1 MVCFARDTF
10 NSDGNG
16 TITKSTTSTNN
27 QLITI
32 NQPQT
37 SLTTKDD
44 DDDGGGGDGGQL
56 MITIQP
62 SSSKNHHQSSIDDEQ
77 DSQTLIEDKNPTAI
91 LSSSST
97 SSSSFDRM
105 LEHSKHSTIEDDDK
119 SSNDSLNKQQISS
132 HRKLTRIFA
141 QNPIEQQQQQ
151 QQQHNDESNIPIYDT
166 QIILDTDNQDVFV
179 SLQQQPKSEINEF
192 LSSSS
197 SLPYNSNINNGQ
209 SFIFS
214 RQAYR
219 DIPPF
224 NHDYYNSHN
233 LFTTFFGYNTGR
245 WFNGI
250 IGCLKPF
257 LDMLGSKDSSMNTFH
272 HHDDDWEIP
281 FEHIKDLQW
290 LGSGAQ
296 GAVFMGKYNNEWVAV
311 KKVKEKRETEI
322 KHLRKLNHSNIV
334 AFRGVCTQSPNCYCI
349 VMEFCP
355 YGQLYEFLKSGQQ
368 LSPQMIIEWAK
379 QIASGM
385 NYLHSHKIIHRD
397 LKSPNVLISYNDT
410 LKISDFG
417 TCKQLNDRSTKMSFT
432 GTVAWMAPEIIR
444 DELCSEKVDIWSFG
458 VVLWE
463 LLNCE
468 IPYRDVDSSA
478 IIWGVGNSSLTLPIP
493 SGVPRGFD
501 LLLQQ
506 CWNIKPRNRPSFR
519 QVLMHLDIASSELI
533 NIEANQFFIIQQQ
546 WRDEIRDCMKRMK
559 RRRSS
564 VAISNE
570 HQINNENYKEEI
582 EHLICKRKEELMH
595 AQHIREEYV
604 RKRECANNLYME
616 LMTCLLKLEQREKN
630 LLQREHALISR
641 LAKNCGHP
649 SLTDVSRSPS
659 ILSPFVEKVP
669 EVFRQELYDCN
680 KIIPYSL
687 LDYNEKQM
695 NCIEPTVS
703 TTITI
708 DDDDDVNESGNQHLK
723 FIVPQSSTNINR
735 RKKRIPAIHSPKQT
749 KNHNRSSK
757 KSSSLCNQC
766 HYYHSSIRS
775 RRNRFHHRS
784 LSPKP
789 KSPDLIVHNNNNDKT
804 IELRNTPTPSR
815 PSVLDKNFIK
825 IHNNNCNKII
835 KRSDKA
841 IQTNETIFNY
851 NSDNSNSS
859 PNIEKN
865 VLNNDKQTTTVLL
878 ECSTSNP
885 NSPNNHTKLTTK
897 MSTTSTFDS
906 GYGDGYQSCL
916 STPSTHS
923 NKVRFT
929 DKSPMTPS
937 SIKSPFGDG
946 EFGDL
951 DDNNNNNNNN
961 DKATSTTFNRI
972 KCRQSNS
979 NTLPSLSSIDENSV
993 NEELEKN
1000 DLFIINR
1007 DSNREPRIIEESIE
1021 EMNKVILD
1029 TFEHLDSKNPQKH
1042 HHHNH
1047 RKDTFICK
1055 HCSSDSDS
1063 SSDSSFLHTYGDDD
1077 DSCNCSDDD
1086 DDGDDD
1092 DDEDANEYDNHDHD
1106 DSKYLLRKKFHK
1118 AVHQFNESS
1127 RRYCDS
1133 ISLSSSDNFVDD
1145 DDDNDTNDQTIQ
1157 KIDNKTSTNIIHNH
1171 HHHHHY
1177 HHCQSKQQTQ
1187 NSTMANN

>member
-62 SSSKNHHQSSIDDEQ
+62 SSSKNHHQSSIDDKQ

-151 QQQHNDESNIPIYDT
+151 QQQQHNDESNIPIYDT

-179 SLQQQPKSEINEF
+179 SLQQPKSEINEF

-197 SLPYNSNINNGQ
+197 LPYNSNNGQ

-224 NHDYYNSHN
+224 NHDYYNSNN

-257 LDMLGSKDSSMNTFH
+257 LDMLGSKDSSMNAFHH

-432 GTVAWMAPEIIR
+432 GTVAWMAPEV
-444 DELCSEKVDIWSFG
+444 CY
-458 VVLWE
+458 VVCIF
-463 LLNCE
+463 NC
-468 IPYRDVDSSA
+468 Y
-478 IIWGVGNSSLTLPIP
+478 LT
-493 SGVPRGFD
+493 
-501 LLLQQ
+501 
-506 CWNIKPRNRPSFR
+506 K
-519 QVLMHLDIASSELI
+519 
-533 NIEANQFFIIQQQ
+533 
-546 WRDEIRDCMKRMK
+546 K
-559 RRRSS
+559 
-564 VAISNE
+564 
-570 HQINNENYKEEI
+570 
-582 EHLICKRKEELMH
+582 
-595 AQHIREEYV
+595 
-604 RKRECANNLYME
+604 
-616 LMTCLLKLEQREKN
+616 KN
-630 LLQREHALISR
+630 L
-641 LAKNCGHP
+641 
-649 SLTDVSRSPS
+649 S
-659 ILSPFVEKVP
+659 ILS
-669 EVFRQELYDCN
+669 LY
-680 KIIPYSL
+680 
-687 LDYNEKQM
+687 
-695 NCIEPTVS
+695 
-703 TTITI
+703 
-708 DDDDDVNESGNQHLK
+708 
-723 FIVPQSSTNINR
+723 
-735 RKKRIPAIHSPKQT
+735 
-749 KNHNRSSK
+749 
-757 KSSSLCNQC
+757 
-766 HYYHSSIRS
+766 
-775 RRNRFHHRS
+775 
-784 LSPKP
+784 
-789 KSPDLIVHNNNNDKT
+789 
-804 IELRNTPTPSR
+804 
-815 PSVLDKNFIK
+815 
-825 IHNNNCNKII
+825 
-835 KRSDKA
+835 
-841 IQTNETIFNY
+841 
-851 NSDNSNSS
+851 
-859 PNIEKN
+859 
-865 VLNNDKQTTTVLL
+865 
-878 ECSTSNP
+878 
-885 NSPNNHTKLTTK
+885 
-897 MSTTSTFDS
+897 
-906 GYGDGYQSCL
+906 
-916 STPSTHS
+916 
-923 NKVRFT
+923 
-929 DKSPMTPS
+929 
-937 SIKSPFGDG
+937 
-946 EFGDL
+946 
-951 DDNNNNNNNN
+951 
-961 DKATSTTFNRI
+961 
-972 KCRQSNS
+972 
-979 NTLPSLSSIDENSV
+979 SIDY
-993 NEELEKN
+993 
-1000 DLFIINR
+1000 
-1007 DSNREPRIIEESIE
+1007 
-1021 EMNKVILD
+1021 
-1029 TFEHLDSKNPQKH
+1029 T
-1042 HHHNH
+1042 
-1047 RKDTFICK
+1047 
-1055 HCSSDSDS
+1055 
-1063 SSDSSFLHTYGDDD
+1063 
-1077 DSCNCSDDD
+1077 
-1086 DDGDDD
+1086 
-1092 DDEDANEYDNHDHD
+1092 
-1106 DSKYLLRKKFHK
+1106 
-1118 AVHQFNESS
+1118 
-1127 RRYCDS
+1127 
-1133 ISLSSSDNFVDD
+1133 
-1145 DDDNDTNDQTIQ
+1145 
-1157 KIDNKTSTNIIHNH
+1157 
-1171 HHHHHY
+1171 
-1177 HHCQSKQQTQ
+1177 
-1187 NSTMANN
+1187 

>member
-1 MVCFARDTF
+1 MQ
-10 NSDGNG
+10 G
-16 TITKSTTSTNN
+16 
-27 QLITI
+27 
-32 NQPQT
+32 
-37 SLTTKDD
+37 
-44 DDDGGGGDGGQL
+44 
-56 MITIQP
+56 
-62 SSSKNHHQSSIDDEQ
+62 
-77 DSQTLIEDKNPTAI
+77 
-91 LSSSST
+91 
-97 SSSSFDRM
+97 M

-197 SLPYNSNINNGQ
+197 LPYNSNINNGQ

-257 LDMLGSKDSSMNTFH
+257 LDMLGSKDSSMNAFHH

-723 FIVPQSSTNINR
+723 FIVPQSSTNIN
-735 RKKRIPAIHSPKQT
+735 
-749 KNHNRSSK
+749 
-757 KSSSLCNQC
+757 L
-766 HYYHSSIRS
+766 
-775 RRNRFHHRS
+775 
-784 LSPKP
+784 
-789 KSPDLIVHNNNNDKT
+789 
-804 IELRNTPTPSR
+804 
-815 PSVLDKNFIK
+815 LDKNFIK

-906 GYGDGYQSCL
+906 GYGDGYQ
-916 STPSTHS
+916 
-923 NKVRFT
+923 K
-929 DKSPMTPS
+929 
-937 SIKSPFGDG
+937 
-946 EFGDL
+946 
-951 DDNNNNNNNN
+951 
-961 DKATSTTFNRI
+961 
-972 KCRQSNS
+972 
-979 NTLPSLSSIDENSV
+979 
-993 NEELEKN
+993 KN

-1133 ISLSSSDNFVDD
+1133 ISLSSSDNFVND
-1145 DDDNDTNDQTIQ
+1145 DDDNDTNDQSIK
-1157 KIDNKTSTNIIHNH
+1157 KIDNKTPANIIHNH